1 MTPEKLHLK
10 RATHETVRGVG
21 GVEAAAGF
29 CRIGKSALANTYA
42 ESDKHAECFMPLD
55 VVLDLEPLARGRD
68 GWPHVTRLLAASLG
82 FALVKL
88 PDALPT
94 NGELLKLAARQ
105 AREGGSITHGI
116 CEALA
121 DDGRVDAREASGVR
135 PQVRDAIEILVA
147 LDASLAAIIEAGE

>member
-29 CRIGKSALANTYA
+29 CRLGKSQLANTYA
-42 ESDKHAECFMPLD
+42 EGDRHAECFMPLD
-55 VVLDLEPLARGRD
+55 VLAALEPLARGRD
-68 GWPHVTRLLAASLG
+68 GWPHVTRALAASMG
-82 FALVKL
+82 FALVRL
-88 PDALPT
+88 PEALPS
-94 NGELLKLAARQ
+94 NGELLKLAAAQ
-105 AREGGSITHGI
+105 ARDGGRITHAI

-121 DDGRVDAREASGVR
+121 DDGRVDAREARGVR

-147 LDASLAAIIEAGE
+147 LDASLAAIEAGE